1 MKISQMIKEA
11 IERKGFRN
19 LKDASKALG
28 ISQELLRVTIN
39 KGHMPKDKTLVQ
51 IADKLGLDK
60 AMLILASHQE
70 KVPTEVK
77 GFFLSPAD
85 TKVRRG
91 KRIYPLSEEQCNY
104 LAKIM
109 RPEEIQIIRKFRQVS
124 EEGKIQVI
132 GYVDFMYAT
141 KKDEPF
147 AIEDGSVITT

>member
-11 IERKGFRN
+11 IATKGFKN

-39 KGHMPKDKTLVQ
+39 KGHMPKDKTLIQ
-51 IADKLGLDK
+51 IASKLGMDK
-60 AMLILASHQE
+60 ATLILASHQE
-70 KVPTEVK
+70 KVPAEVK
-77 GFFLSPAD
+77 GFFLSPSD

-109 RPEEIQIIRKFRQVS
+109 KPEEIQIIRKFRQVS
-124 EEGKIQVI
+124 EEGRIQI
-132 GYVDFMYAT
+132 TGYVDFMYAT
-141 KKDEPF
+141 KKGEPF
-147 AIEDGSVITT
+147 TVEDSGVITT